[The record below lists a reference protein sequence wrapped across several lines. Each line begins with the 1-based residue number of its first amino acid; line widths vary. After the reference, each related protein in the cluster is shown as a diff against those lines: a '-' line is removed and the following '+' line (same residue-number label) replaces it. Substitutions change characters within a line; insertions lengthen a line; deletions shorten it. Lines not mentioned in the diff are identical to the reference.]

1 VGRSKQMLGSKS
13 EVEVRNPKDNTLIGV
28 IPVATQAEVEKALQ
42 SATIGRV
49 TARALP
55 RHERAR
61 ILNDA
66 AAMIRAQ
73 RAEFAR
79 RITAECGKTS
89 AQALKETDRCINTLM
104 LSAEEAK
111 RVSGEEI
118 PFDSYPGLEDRFGYF
133 TKEPLGVVLAITPFN
148 DPLNLVAHKVGPAIA
163 AGCACILKPAVETPY
178 SALALVGILHKA
190 GLPTECLQVVIG
202 DGSVGDRLVRDDRIS
217 MVSFTGGTK
226 TGEIICRSAGLK
238 RITMDLGGNAP
249 VFVLPDAD
257 IERAATECASGAFWA
272 AGQNCVGVQR
282 IFCHQSILADFRS
295 RLVERTKAMTLG
307 DPDDPKTDM
316 GPMISEAAARRTEAW
331 VKDAIDA
338 GATCLTGHQ
347 RRRAFYE
354 PTILENVPKTARILC
369 EEVFAPVVCLV
380 AYADL
385 DDALNEANTPEFL
398 LHGAVF
404 SNDLAAVQT
413 ICDRLECSGIMINDS
428 SDFRFDG
435 MPFGG
440 SKRGSL
446 GREGVK
452 FAVDEMTQSKI
463 ICFKRCPQDSQRPRP

>member
-1 VGRSKQMLGSKS
+1 MELTKQLVASKGDI
-13 EVEVRNPKDNTLIGV
+13 EVRNPKDNSLIGV
-28 IPVATQAEVEKALQ
+28 ISVATDADVEQTLKTAK
-42 SATIGRV
+42 IGQGK
-49 TARALP
+49 ARALP

-61 ILNDA
+61 VLNNA
-66 AAMIRAQ
+66 AALIREQ
-73 RAEFAR
+73 RVEFAK
-79 RITAECGKTS
+79 RITAECGKTIT
-89 AQALKETDRCINTLM
+89 QALKEVDRCVNTLT

-133 TKEPLGVVLAITPFN
+133 TKEPLGIVLAITPFN
-148 DPLNLVAHKVGPAIA
+148 DPLNLVAHKVGPAVA

-178 SALALVGILHKA
+178 SALALVDMLHNA
-190 GLPTECLQVVIG
+190 GLPAECLQVVIG
-202 DGSVGDRLVRDDRIS
+202 GGAVGDALVRDRRIS
-217 MVSFTGGTK
+217 MVSFTGGAK

-238 RITMDLGGNAP
+238 RTTMDLGGNAP
-249 VFVLPDAD
+249 VFILPDAD

-272 AGQNCVGVQR
+272 AGQNCIGVQR
-282 IFCHQSILADFRS
+282 IFCHESVLADFRS
-295 RLVERTKAMTLG
+295 QLVERTLEMTLG

-316 GPMISEAAARRTEAW
+316 GPMVSEGAAKRTETW
-331 VKDAIDA
+331 VNEALEA
-338 GATCLTGHQ
+338 RAVCVVGHH
-347 RRRAFYE
+347 RHGAFYD
-354 PTILENVPKTARILC
+354 PTILENLPRNTRVLC
-369 EEVFAPVVCLV
+369 EEVFAPVICLV
-380 AYADL
+380 AYSDL
-385 DDALNEANTPEFL
+385 DDAIKEANTPDFL

-452 FAVDEMTQSKI
+452 FAVDEMTQSKV
-463 ICFKRCPQDSQRPRP
+463 ICFKK